1 MAKNTG
7 KDFESQFKDSA
18 LKSPNTY
25 FYRLKDSA
33 SAFNPTEG
41 TGLSFTPS
49 NDYDCFLYRY
59 PYFFPLELK
68 SGKGTSFSFQHDKK
82 DKGKNIKLS
91 QIEGLTKASLTHG
104 VYAGFVFNFSERDRT
119 YWMNIVDFNRFR
131 LATDKKSINENDMLE
146 YGCVLI
152 NQELKKVKFNY
163 DIEKMLNNIEVF
175 SAT

>member
-25 FYRLKDSA
+25 FYRLKDGA

-49 NDYDCFLYRY
+49 NDYDCFLYRH

-68 SGKGTSFSFQHDKK
+68 SGKGTSFSFQSDKK
-82 DKGKNIKLS
+82 DKGKNIKLN
-91 QIEGLTKASLTHG
+91 QIDGLTKASLTHG
-104 VYAGFVFNFSERDRT
+104 IYAGFIFNFSERNRT

-131 LATDKKSINENDMLE
+131 TETNKKSINENDMLE

-152 NQELKKVKFNY
+152 QQELKKVKFNY
-163 DIEKMLNNIEVF
+163 DVGKMLTDIEKF
-175 SAT
+175 TK